1 MNLKQLEYFVD
12 LAQTLSYTK
21 TAQRL
26 YVSQTAVTKQI
37 KNLEGELGIL
47 LFDRDKR
54 HVSLTAA
61 GAVFLE
67 ETVDILDQVRIS
79 RLHLEAY
86 RRGERGTLRFGFLK
100 EFDFA
105 TLQAIVS
112 GFHRRYP
119 DVQVE
124 LGGYTRRE
132 LERLLLSGELDV
144 ILSIDADD
152 TPAFEKTLVKSFPL
166 VAAVSYDHPLASR
179 RRVAA
184 EELIDIVYDARK
196 EQDSRSSSELEGA
209 MLKVSCSLGEAIVNE
224 FVVNP
229 DMRPYVSVIPL
240 QPRQTR
246 DIFLMCHK
254 DEYNALIANFKTSLL
269 LSDL

>member
-1 MNLKQLEYFVD
+1 M
-12 LAQTLSYTK
+12 
-21 TAQRL
+21 
-26 YVSQTAVTKQI
+26 TKQI
-37 KNLEGELGIL
+37 KNLESELGIL

-54 HVSLTAA
+54 HVSLTAV

-67 ETVDILDQVRIS
+67 EAVGILDQVCIA

-86 RRGERGTLRFGFLK
+86 CRGERGTLRIGFLK

-105 TLQAIVS
+105 TLQAIAS

-132 LERLLLSGELDV
+132 LERLLLFGELDV
-144 ILSIDADD
+144 ILSIDASD
-152 TPAFEKTLVKSFPL
+152 TPAFEKTFVKSFPL
-166 VAAVSYDHPLASR
+166 VAVVSSDHPLASR
-179 RRVAA
+179 RRVAV
-184 EELIDIVYDARK
+184 EELSGIVYDARK
-196 EQDSRSSSELEGA
+196 EQDGRSSSELEGA

-240 QPRQTR
+240 QPHQER
-246 DIFLMCHK
+246 DVFMMCHE
-254 DEYNALIANFKTSLL
+254 DEHNALIANFKTFLL